1 MGVDVREL
9 IRTSQTTVANGPT
22 QEDVNVK
29 QVIFTFVGPEGLIE
43 GGDNQQFEM
52 PVDFNQIDQVQDI
65 KEILKR
71 ELVMDSGIDLILRE
85 KQSGI
90 LLEQIEDIHIAVD
103 SGEGILVQFVENEIE
118 NSGNNQMANINEED
132 EKSEY
137 SDEAFE
143 EEDDD
148 KDGDKKK
155 VAPLVPRI
163 TKKKVENALH
173 AVKILLM
180 IKKVPKTHVV
190 KYLLRGE
197 AL

>member
-1 MGVDVREL
+1 
-9 IRTSQTTVANGPT
+9 
-22 QEDVNVK
+22 
-29 QVIFTFVGPEGLIE
+29 
-43 GGDNQQFEM
+43 
-52 PVDFNQIDQVQDI
+52 
-65 KEILKR
+65 
-71 ELVMDSGIDLILRE
+71 
-85 KQSGI
+85 
-90 LLEQIEDIHIAVD
+90 
-103 SGEGILVQFVENEIE
+103 
-118 NSGNNQMANINEED
+118 MANINEED